1 MGGGDLNLKKSW
13 HPQTLKNIE
22 RVYLKERAAD
32 DEKKKIAQKRKEIEE
47 QRQMKELQE
56 LHESSGKIKKK
67 QERLDWIYAGP
78 AADQAMEEDR
88 EAYLLGKKRIDKL
101 VEQGSTVEEMSAQN
115 TFSATDAL
123 IYGANANSA
132 RDLQNKIRDDPLLA
146 IKRREQASLQ
156 AVINNPLRLKALK
169 AEKEASLQSANKK
182 AKKEKK
188 SKKEKK
194 KKDGEKKHKKS
205 SRRHSSGEDENS
217 DRERG
222 VASKRKRDASP
233 SPSVSSGS
241 DSEREASS
249 RRVSKKAAQ
258 PHSSDE
264 HQTRRM
270 SRDSQSER
278 KEKGDYDGRRLH
290 ESDDRRHGYTERGR
304 NDGPEYR
311 RHDDSRDRRDGRDN
325 GREYHNRRDHRDG
338 LERNGRDSRSS
349 SYYGDNH
356 NNGRNRYD
364 GEDRA
369 TRHERTDTKDRTMDR
384 RNPSYERPRRSP
396 EREHTRSNDYK
407 QSASEMDE
415 IRKGDFK
422 GSKSSTSVTEST
434 QSERGATAPAAPVS
448 EPSKPNALDDA
459 RQRRLEAMMQ
469 NAKESDVDRTHRI
482 AAARKHELE
491 EAKREADVMMKRLKD
506 GNRVKTDMIE
516 LGGPGGLDTADMIRR
531 NRHTAQRGDES
542 FTRR

>member
-1 MGGGDLNLKKSW
+1 M
-13 HPQTLKNIE
+13 
-22 RVYLKERAAD
+22 
-32 DEKKKIAQKRKEIEE
+32 
-47 QRQMKELQE
+47 
-56 LHESSGKIKKK
+56 SS
-67 QERLDWIYAGP
+67 
-78 AADQAMEEDR
+78 
-88 EAYLLGKKRIDKL
+88 
-101 VEQGSTVEEMSAQN
+101 QN

-217 DRERG
+217 DREGG

-233 SPSVSSGS
+233 SPSLSSGS
-241 DSEREASS
+241 DSEREDS
-249 RRVSKKAAQ
+249 RRHSKKPAQ
-258 PHSSDE
+258 AHSSDE
-264 HQTRRM
+264 HQTRRISGD
-270 SRDSQSER
+270 SRSER
-278 KEKGDYDGRRLH
+278 KDRDDYDDARRVH
-290 ESDDRRHGYTERGR
+290 ERGDRRHGYGR
-304 NDGPEYR
+304 SDGRDYR

-325 GREYHNRRDHRDG
+325 DREYHSRRDHRDG
-338 LERNGRDSRSS
+338 PERNGRDSRNS

-356 NNGRNRYD
+356 SSNRNRYD

-369 TRHERTDTKDRTMDR
+369 TRHERADTKDRAMDR

-396 EREHTRSNDYK
+396 EREHSRSNNYK
-407 QSASEMDE
+407 QDVSVKDELPKDAAASAAS
-415 IRKGDFK
+415 IN
-422 GSKSSTSVTEST
+422 
-434 QSERGATAPAAPVS
+434 

-469 NAKESDVDRTHRI
+469 NAKESDVDRTQRI

-491 EAKREADVMMKRLKD
+491 EAKREADLMMKRLKD
-506 GNRVKTDMIE
+506 GDRVKTDMIE
-516 LGGPGGLDTADMIRR
+516 LGGPAGLDTADMIRR
-531 NRHTAQRGDES
+531 NRHTVQRGDES